1 MFLTNK
7 QTIELADRIKP
18 SKPIAPTNPVKLTL
32 TRSFM
37 TAACNPLRQR
47 EACMFALQ
55 LCNSLNILSDSDKMR
70 KTPASSKSVSELRSI
85 AYQRAYEFAES
96 PSRSTYWA
104 WLRASNHIDSGIL
117 RVSDRYHDTQPTLSM
132 TVPALDPLT
141 KPVSRAPVGALDWQ
155 TKPAIGVNPAL
166 VYELEVHARRLNYK
180 KSPKLSDSD
189 KKVVRKPKQPKQTP
203 KLGLKTDAMPAIKWH
218 ELFPKLNLNPRDE

>member
-1 MFLTNK
+1 MFLTKK
-7 QTIELADRIKP
+7 QTTELAKRIKT
-18 SKPIAPTNPVKLTL
+18 SKPLAPSNPHRLTL
-32 TRSFM
+32 IRSFM
-37 TAACNPLRQR
+37 TAACNPSTQR
-47 EACMFALQ
+47 EAAMFALQ

-141 KPVSRAPVGALDWQ
+141 KPVSKAPVGALDWQ
-155 TKPAIGVNPAL
+155 THPSIGVNPAL
-166 VYELEVHARRLNYK
+166 VYELEAHARRLKYK
-180 KSPKLSDSD
+180 KAPKLSDSD
-189 KKVVRKPKQPKQTP
+189 KKPARKSKPKQTP
-203 KLGLKTDAMPAIKWH
+203 KLGLKPDAMPVVKWH
-218 ELFPKLNLNPRDE
+218 ELFPKLNLAPRDE